1 MQQMLLWEEPMTE
14 ERLLREALSDLKDK
28 QNNLRRGLFQR
39 FDQLH
44 KEVIELREK
53 VQELSNGR

>member
-1 MQQMLLWEEPMTE
+1 MTE

-39 FDQLH
+39 FDQLQ
-44 KEVIELREK
+44 KEVLELRER
-53 VQELSNGR
+53 VQELSNGS